1 MSDPPETY
9 DATNMEMH
17 TVHMSV
23 HNNLMNIYEQNI
35 LTCKMQEMNKL
46 TLQFSTRNFVQH
58 FKRKVLIFHV
68 KNIMNFVSLK
78 EIWLWEKTYPPPL
91 THPRG

>member
-1 MSDPPETY
+1 
-9 DATNMEMH
+9 
-17 TVHMSV
+17 
-23 HNNLMNIYEQNI
+23 
-35 LTCKMQEMNKL
+35 MNKL

-78 EIWLWEKTYPPPL
+78 EIWLWGKTYPPPPSPTQGAKWFVPCFNIPYL
-91 THPRG
+91 IKVRFSIIV

>member
-23 HNNLMNIYEQNI
+23 HNNLMNIYEQSI
-35 LTCKMQEMNKL
+35 LT
-46 TLQFSTRNFVQH
+46 
-58 FKRKVLIFHV
+58 
-68 KNIMNFVSLK
+68 
-78 EIWLWEKTYPPPL
+78 
-91 THPRG
+91 